1 MKKTLECK
9 PYVIEMV
16 DAFKAIKEM
25 WLTKG
30 YGRTATLSPNIYW
43 TRLSLGLSRWDTPEV
58 VTLVLEEF
66 TECFPYLIDK
76 EIKLES
82 SSIVVRM
89 SHIKIPEEY
98 PYPFPYFMVY
108 FDLHEHQTCK
118 MIPRTITKTYEETVY
133 DLHC

>member
-30 YGRTATLSPNIYW
+30 YGRTATLSPSIYY
-43 TRLSLGLSRWDTPEV
+43 TRLSLGLSRWDTPEI
-58 VTLVLEEF
+58 VTLFLEEF
-66 TECFPYLIDK
+66 TERFPYLIDN
-76 EIKLES
+76 EIRLES
-82 SSIVVRM
+82 SSIVANIG
-89 SHIKIPEEY
+89 HLKIQRESPNL
-98 PYPFPYFMVY
+98 FPYFMIY
-108 FDLHEHQTCK
+108 FDLHKHQTCK
-118 MIPRTITKTYEETVY
+118 MIPRTITKTYEKTVY